1 MVLSRSA
8 EISRNGVPGSDPGKG
23 FFRFF
28 SPKKG
33 LREPPPNSIRML
45 KIHRDICGYCGC
57 CVSVCPEGSLELID
71 AYLDVDASCTSC
83 GICAKVCPLGALEV
97 NHEGNL

>member
-8 EISRNGVPGSDPGKG
+8 EISRNGVPGIDPEKDISDSFHRRKDYGC
-23 FFRFF
+23 
-28 SPKKG
+28 
-33 LREPPPNSIRML
+33 PPPNKIRML

-71 AYLDVDASCTSC
+71 AYLDVDATCTSC

-97 NHEGNL
+97 THEGNL